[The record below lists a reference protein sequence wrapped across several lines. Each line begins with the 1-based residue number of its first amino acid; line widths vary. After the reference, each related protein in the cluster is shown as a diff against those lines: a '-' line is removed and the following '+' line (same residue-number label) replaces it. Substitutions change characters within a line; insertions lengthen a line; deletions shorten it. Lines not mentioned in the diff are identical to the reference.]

1 MRQPATTPL
10 QAIVAAI
17 PDDRLRPLL
26 IELLQ
31 NGALP
36 KVAMPAPAP
45 KAARPA
51 PKPAPAKRSPGR
63 PRGRPSKAAVLAR
76 QRERDAALKREKR
89 AAAAEAK
96 KSNTAQT
103 STAKANGANGAGSRE
118 LRREHDRAR
127 HAAKAAAI
135 GPAGAAAAAA
145 EAAFAKTLWQHA
157 EKLQPKAPWRAVVRE
172 FGINEAVALDAHRIH
187 RLPPGIT
194 GAAVARFME
203 LPAG

>member
-1 MRQPATTPL
+1 L
-10 QAIVAAI
+10 QVLVAAI
-17 PDDRLRPLL
+17 PDAALRPLL

-31 NGALP
+31 NGA
-36 KVAMPAPAP
+36 MPTPA
-45 KAARPA
+45 
-51 PKPAPAKRSPGR
+51 KPAPTTKPAAPAKPAAAKRSPGR

-76 QRERDAALKREKR
+76 QRERDATLKREKR
-89 AAAAEAK
+89 SAAAEAK

-118 LRREHDRAR
+118 LRRERDRAR

-135 GPAGAAAAAA
+135 GPSSAVAAAA
-145 EAAFAKTLWQHA
+145 EAASAKTLWQHA

-187 RLPPGIT
+187 KLPPGI
-194 GAAVARFME
+194 AADAVARF
-203 LPAG
+203 LAVPVG

>member
-1 MRQPATTPL
+1 MRHTPSPL
-10 QAIVAAI
+10 RVLVAAL
-17 PDDRLRPLL
+17 PDAALRPLL

-31 NGALP
+31 NGAMR
-36 KVAMPAPAP
+36 KTATPAPAAP

-118 LRREHDRAR
+118 LRRERDRAR
-127 HAAKAAAI
+127 HAARAAAI
-135 GPAGAAAAAA
+135 GPSSAVAAAA
-145 EAAFAKTLWQHA
+145 EAASAKTLWQHA
-157 EKLQPKAPWRAVVRE
+157 EKLQPKTPWRAVARE
-172 FGINEAVALDAHRIH
+172 LGINDAVALDAHRIH
-187 RLPPGIT
+187 KLPPGIT
-194 GAAVARFME
+194 GDALTRFLAV
-203 LPAG
+203 PAG